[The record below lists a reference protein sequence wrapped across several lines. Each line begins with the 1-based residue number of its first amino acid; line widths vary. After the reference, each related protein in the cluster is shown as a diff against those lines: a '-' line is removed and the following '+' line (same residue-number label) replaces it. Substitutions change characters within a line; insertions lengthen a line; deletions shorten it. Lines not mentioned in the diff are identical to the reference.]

1 MFLRVLFGVAT
12 TAVLAAGF
20 ALRSTTPAASVQA
33 AASIQ
38 RAPSEHLDRPVSV
51 LTEVVT
57 AQTIRSVSPRASNGA
72 LTLVTTVR
80 GGTARVRKR
89 SLFARVLLGN
99 GASRPE
105 PFPRPAQR
113 VSARP

>member
-12 TAVLAAGF
+12 TAVLVAGF
-20 ALRSTTPAASVQA
+20 ALRSTTPAESVHA
-33 AASIQ
+33 AASVE
-38 RAPSEHLDRPVSV
+38 RAPVEHLNRSVSV

-57 AQTIRSVSPRASNGA
+57 AQTIRSVSPGASNGA
-72 LTLVTTVR
+72 LTQVTSVR
-80 GGTARVRKR
+80 GGTARARKR